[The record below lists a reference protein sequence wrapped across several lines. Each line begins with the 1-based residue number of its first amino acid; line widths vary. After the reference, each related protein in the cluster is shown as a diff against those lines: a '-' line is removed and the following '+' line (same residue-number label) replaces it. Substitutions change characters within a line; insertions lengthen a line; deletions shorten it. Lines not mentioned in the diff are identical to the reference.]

1 MGQRSQIYVRINGQL
16 VVAQYYGWNYGE
28 RMISRAKGIL
38 EYLEE
43 YRKGR
48 GHMHYLTD
56 ASMPEYAEQL
66 RRVCDVNFDMRDYQM
81 SADIVKEWRE
91 EFPEEP
97 FNRYVF
103 NNQDNNDG
111 QLFIDVQGDV
121 IKYCFTKYTTRK
133 KTMRASQYMAWDHD
147 GCKVRNWTIPTEYTP
162 QEAIDLCSANIKYI
176 SEHAELMTVDELRE
190 FVDADYKQARIDKS
204 RCAV

>member
-16 VVAQYYGWNYGE
+16 VVAQYYGWNYAE

-38 EYLEE
+38 EFLDEHLKDGDMDCFT
-43 YRKGR
+43 RKNV
-48 GHMHYLTD
+48 
-56 ASMPEYAEQL
+56 SSYAERL
-66 RRVCDVNFDMRDYQM
+66 RRVCDINFDMRDYQI

-103 NNQDNNDG
+103 DEQDNNDG

-121 IKYCFTKYTTRK
+121 IKYCFTKGTRRN
-133 KTMRASQYMAWDHD
+133 KTMNGSQYMAWDHD

-162 QEAIDLCSANIKYI
+162 QEAINLCKANIKYI
-176 SEHAELMTVDELRE
+176 NEHAELMTVDELRG
-190 FVDADYKQARIDKS
+190 FVDADYEQARIDKTPH
-204 RCAV
+204 AV